1 VSDVLPDILAPG
13 LRLLLCGS
21 AAGRESA
28 RVGAP
33 YAHPGNRF
41 WPTLEAVGLTP
52 RRLAPGDAS
61 ALLDFG
67 IGLTDVCKTAFGAD
81 SELPADADDVARL
94 RATVDHYRPEVLAFV
109 GKRAAQVALGR
120 RAAAYGP
127 QPERFGGAET
137 WVVPSTSGLA
147 VRFWDIEPW
156 RALAARTLT

>member
-1 VSDVLPDILAPG
+1 VSDVLPDILAPD

-41 WPTLEAVGLTP
+41 WPTLAEVGLTSRVLRP
-52 RRLAPGDAS
+52 QDAP
-61 ALLDFG
+61 ALLDDG

-81 SELPADADDVARL
+81 SELPAGADDVDRL
-94 RATVDHYRPEVLAFV
+94 RATVDHYRPDTLAFV

-120 RAAAYGP
+120 RAIAYGP

-147 VRFWDIEPW
+147 VRFWDVQPW
-156 RALAARTLT
+156 RQLAARVA

>member
-1 VSDVLPDILAPG
+1 VTGDVLPDIMAPG

-33 YAHPGNRF
+33 FAHPGNRF

-52 RRLAPGDAS
+52 HRLAPEDAP
-61 ALLDFG
+61 ALLDVG

-81 SELPADADDVARL
+81 SELPADADDVDRL
-94 RATVDHYRPEVLAFV
+94 RATVDHYRPGVLAFV
-109 GKRAAQVALGR
+109 GKRAGQVALGR
-120 RAAAYGP
+120 RAIDYGP

-156 RALAARTLT
+156 RQLAARVG